1 MQYLSILN
9 LILSVNAYLVLS
21 MPMSSDY
28 KGKDLYLCEGSSD
41 RHRPAHSFHP
51 EEDLE
56 ATWADS
62 ATADAF
68 GYSPYGEALVNTH
81 PGYTFTPKSEEA
93 ATHDNEMEE
102 AYPNWS
108 HGMNKLL
115 FETDQHGRP
124 SHQADNPTID
134 EAPLLRCAEALQ
146 VYEHP
151 VRGSKK
157 KAARIKDVGLT
168 QEQIAAN
175 KKKMNERAARLK
187 ERMQIQNAD
196 DYYTEEDF
204 KEAESKSK

>member
-9 LILSVNAYLVLS
+9 LVLSVNAYVVLS
-21 MPMSSDY
+21 MPMSSGD
-28 KGKDLYLCEGSSD
+28 KGRDLYLRESSSV
-41 RHRPAHSFHP
+41 RHRPAHRFHP
-51 EEDLE
+51 EENLE

-68 GYSPYGEALVNTH
+68 GYSPYGEALVNAH
-81 PGYTFTPKSEEA
+81 PGYTFTPQSEEA
-93 ATHDNEMEE
+93 ATHGNEMEE
-102 AYPNWS
+102 AYPNWA

-124 SHQADNPTID
+124 SHQADNHTID
-134 EAPLLRCAEALQ
+134 EAPILRCAEALQ
-146 VYEHP
+146 VYEYP
-151 VRGSKK
+151 ARSSKK
-157 KAARIKDVGLT
+157 KEARIKDVALT

-187 ERMQIQNAD
+187 ERMQIQNGD

-204 KEAESKSK
+204 KEAERKSK